1 LRIGKY
7 HISLRKPGSLIFP
20 LLVLSFCTAYLMQS
34 SKIFSNL
41 TMILVRITFYAI
53 VVFTFLVLKEEIQ
66 ITSEKK
72 TDSQEA
78 PNNFFADKRKRIWF
92 FIIGMGAYIV
102 LLDKLGFILSTLFFT
117 SIMMNILGIKDKKIL
132 ILLPVCLVTIIYFMF
147 SKWLMVPL
155 PSGIFGF

>member
-7 HISLRKPGSLIFP
+7 RIYLKNSGSLIFP
-20 LLVLSFCTAYLMQS
+20 FIVLSFCTAYLIQS
-34 SKIFSNL
+34 SKIFTNL
-41 TMILVRITFYAI
+41 TMLLVRLTFYAI

-66 ITSEKK
+66 ITTGKK
-72 TDSQEA
+72 TDSRKA

-117 SIMMNILGIKDKKIL
+117 SIMMNMLGIKDKKIL

-147 SKWLMVPL
+147 SAWLMVPL
-155 PSGIFGF
+155 PSGILTF